1 MEPSKFALIVECF
14 CLLIQCNVNLK
25 QVTHGTWRT
34 ADLHDLITASMMLN
48 LQFFCTDRKDLKT
61 GILVSESIYFTTNA
75 WVNAIVA
82 SRLPK
87 FPKIFE
93 KHLNVGNFKDFW
105 AKSSKLTAYDLE
117 GIFQGLI
124 CPKLYAM
131 DGAHRVILWTKLGST
146 HIRGLLFLPV
156 DRNEVQMTAEE
167 FNILQQGRNLMQ
179 SLNAP
184 ASDLELLLS
193 IIREMLNCEEKKEN
207 RSIVLHYNV
216 KLMKQHL
223 LYLQT
228 TAESKIEV

>member
-1 MEPSKFALIVECF
+1 MQL
-14 CLLIQCNVNLK
+14 
-25 QVTHGTWRT
+25 
-34 ADLHDLITASMMLN
+34 
-48 LQFFCTDRKDLKT
+48 
-61 GILVSESIYFTTNA
+61 
-75 WVNAIVA
+75 
-82 SRLPK
+82 LPK

-156 DRNEVQMTAEE
+156 DRNGVQMTAEE

-179 SLNAP
+179 SLNV
-184 ASDLELLLS
+184 LLVTWS
-193 IIREMLNCEEKKEN
+193 FCCQSSEKCLTVKKRKEN
-207 RSIVLHYNV
+207 AQLFFIT
-216 KLMKQHL
+216 M
-223 LYLQT
+223 
-228 TAESKIEV
+228 